1 MVACW
6 TWSAGYEVAESG
18 ADLDLVI
25 EFLITS
31 LTQVFLLMFFFQG
44 TNDIYFY
51 NLNFNPVLNIML
63 HAKTDLL
70 EHLKITFSIIVW

>member
-25 EFLITS
+25 ELLITS
-31 LTQVFLLMFFFQG
+31 LTQVLLLMFFYKG
-44 TNDIYFY
+44 TNNIYFN
-51 NLNFNPVLNIML
+51 NLHFNPFLKIML
-63 HAKTDLL
+63 HAIAKLTSN
-70 EHLKITFSIIVW
+70 I

>member
-31 LTQVFLLMFFFQG
+31 LTQAGVSILISYGVTPLFVKLPIFTEFMENSTKFMKNSGLTKWTQ
-44 TNDIYFY
+44 
-51 NLNFNPVLNIML
+51 NLR
-63 HAKTDLL
+63 
-70 EHLKITFSIIVW
+70 

>member
-31 LTQVFLLMFFFQG
+31 LTQVFLLMFFFQQG
-44 TNDIYFY
+44 TNGIYFY
-51 NLNFNPVLNIML
+51 IQSKF
-63 HAKTDLL
+63 
-70 EHLKITFSIIVW
+70 

>member
-31 LTQVFLLMFFFQG
+31 LTQVLLLMFFFQG
-44 TNDIYFY
+44 TNDI
-51 NLNFNPVLNIML
+51 
-63 HAKTDLL
+63 
-70 EHLKITFSIIVW
+70 

>member
-1 MVACW
+1 MHNSLSCQLKPLK
-6 TWSAGYEVAESG
+6 SG
-18 ADLDLVI
+18 FI
-25 EFLITS
+25 ENSNFENNRDPC
-31 LTQVFLLMFFFQG
+31 TQVFLLMFFFQG

>member
-6 TWSAGYEVAESG
+6 TSSAGYEVAESG

-44 TNDIYFY
+44 MNDIYFY
-51 NLNFNPVLNIML
+51 FL
-63 HAKTDLL
+63 
-70 EHLKITFSIIVW
+70 

>member
-18 ADLDLVI
+18 ADLDLVN

-51 NLNFNPVLNIML
+51 NLNFNPALNIML

-70 EHLKITFSIIVW
+70 EHLKITLSIIV